1 MILYS
6 LRCHK
11 DHLFETWFRDS
22 AAYDSQLKAAIIE
35 CPVCGSHKVEKAIMA
50 PSVSKSAGRTRGRQD
65 QTAASPAPASQQ
77 RISREPISQEPI
89 SREPISQQPA
99 AKAPVG
105 GATTKAMREAEQSV
119 KVRRALQELR
129 RQVEE
134 NFDYVGPEFAE
145 EARKIH
151 YGESGERPIYGE
163 TSEEEAEALEEEGVG
178 VSRIP
183 WLPRENS

>member
-22 AAYDSQLKAAIIE
+22 ASYDSQLKAVVIE
-35 CPVCGSHKVEKAIMA
+35 CPVCGSHKVEKAVMA
-50 PSVSKSAGRTRGRQD
+50 PHVSKAAGRARARED
-65 QTAASPAPASQQ
+65 QAAVAPAPASN
-77 RISREPISQEPI
+77 
-89 SREPISQQPA
+89 
-99 AKAPVG
+99 APVSG
-105 GATTKAMREAEQSV
+105 TTTKAMREAERSA
-119 KVRRALQELR
+119 KVRRALHELR
-129 RQVEE
+129 RQVED

-151 YGESGERPIYGE
+151 YGESDERNIYGE
-163 TSEEEAEALEEEGVG
+163 ATDEEARELEEEGVG
-178 VSRIP
+178 VTRIP

>member
-11 DHLFETWFRDS
+11 DHLFESRFRDS
-22 AAYDSQLKAAIIE
+22 AAYDSQLKAAVIE
-35 CPVCGSHKVEKAIMA
+35 CPVCGSKKVEKAIMA
-50 PSVSKSAGRTRGRQD
+50 PHVTKSGARAGVREGQ
-65 QTAASPAPASQQ
+65 AATLPV
-77 RISREPISQEPI
+77 
-89 SREPISQQPA
+89 PA
-99 AKAPVG
+99 AKAPVS
-105 GATTKAMREAEQSV
+105 GATTKAMREAEQSA

-129 RQVEE
+129 RQVED

-151 YGESGERPIYGE
+151 YGESDERPIYGE
-163 TSEEEAEALEEEGVG
+163 TSEEEAESLEEEGVG

>member
-1 MILYS
+1 MSRTGPNSKANAMILYT
-6 LRCHK
+6 LRCPK

-22 AAYDSQLKAAIIE
+22 AAYDSQAEAAAIG
-35 CPVCGSHKVEKAIMA
+35 CPVCGSKKVEKAIMA
-50 PSVSKSAGRTRGRQD
+50 PSVARSSGGGRPRDEVAATSA
-65 QTAASPAPASQQ
+65 AAAPSV
-77 RISREPISQEPI
+77 
-89 SREPISQQPA
+89 
-99 AKAPVG
+99 PVT
-105 GATTKAMREAEQSV
+105 GATTKAMREAEQSA

-151 YGESGERPIYGE
+151 YGEADERAIYGE
-163 TSEEEAEALEEEGVG
+163 TSEEEARTLEEEGVR
-178 VSRIP
+178 VRRIP

>member
-1 MILYS
+1 MILYN

-11 DHLFETWFRDS
+11 DHVFETWFRDS
-22 AAYDSQLKAAIIE
+22 AAYDVQAEAGVIA
-35 CPVCGSHKVEKAIMA
+35 CPVCGSQKVAKAIMA
-50 PSVSKSAGRTRGRQD
+50 PHVTKSAGRGR
-65 QTAASPAPASQQ
+65 
-77 RISREPISQEPI
+77 SRAEDTPS
-89 SREPISQQPA
+89 SAGTDAGTPA
-99 AKAPVG
+99 ARTAVSNAPVG
-105 GATTKAMREAEQSV
+105 GATTKAVREAEQSA

-134 NFDYVGPEFAE
+134 SFDYVGPEFAE

-151 YGESGERPIYGE
+151 YGETDERPIYGE
-163 TSEEEAEALEEEGVG
+163 TSEEEAQALEEEGVS

>member
-1 MILYS
+1 MILYN

-11 DHLFETWFRDS
+11 DHVFETWFRDS
-22 AAYDSQLKAAIIE
+22 GAYDSQAEAGVVE
-35 CPVCGSHKVEKAIMA
+35 CPVCGSRKVEKAIMA
-50 PSVSKSAGRTRGRQD
+50 PHVTKSAGHSD
-65 QTAASPAPASQQ
+65 
-77 RISREPISQEPI
+77 SRSEDMPS
-89 SREPISQQPA
+89 STGTSAGSDAGTPA
-99 AKAPVG
+99 ARTAVSNAPVG
-105 GATTKAMREAEQSV
+105 GATTKAMRETEQSA

-134 NFDYVGPEFAE
+134 SFDYVGPEFAE

-151 YGESGERPIYGE
+151 YGETDERPIYGE
-163 TSEEEAEALEEEGVG
+163 TSEEEAEALEEEGVS